1 MVIFNSYVKLPE
13 GWAWTIFIDLVLS
26 DYREAFLDVDSVGL
40 DKMILSGELKLPR
53 RFRITER
60 RTTIDMTL
68 GYSKMMMMMM
78 MMIPNK
84 LEAPLQAYFAE
95 AV

>member
-1 MVIFNSYVKLPE
+1 
-13 GWAWTIFIDLVLS
+13 
-26 DYREAFLDVDSVGL
+26 
-40 DKMILSGELKLPR
+40 
-53 RFRITER
+53 
-60 RTTIDMTL
+60 MTL
-68 GYSKMMMMMM
+68 GYSKMMM

>member
-1 MVIFNSYVKLPE
+1 M
-13 GWAWTIFIDLVLS
+13 VLS

-68 GYSKMMMMMM
+68 GYSKMMMMMVMMMM

>member
-1 MVIFNSYVKLPE
+1 M
-13 GWAWTIFIDLVLS
+13 VLS

-68 GYSKMMMMMM
+68 GYSKMMMMVMM